1 MIIKLDFT
9 LSAWVKELLIDA
21 ESELDALNKL
31 NSMTLAELIDA
42 GARVD
47 PELEIRDA
55 RTEVIQQD
63 FKVRVT
69 KVKYNFAIEKLDPAV
84 ADYLAA
90 RLPSEFTLNIK
101 GVTNDDDIEELIKN
115 EIYAITD
122 HEVDFML
129 YEILETI

>member
-1 MIIKLDFT
+1 MLPC
-9 LSAWVKELLIDA
+9 
-21 ESELDALNKL
+21 
-31 NSMTLAELIDA
+31 LAELIDA